1 MAKKPFHLN
10 QEHIIGLVCLA
21 VSTTILSIT
30 PSFPKGKA
38 NIGLTGPAF
47 FPDLLAVVFILCGV
61 YQLWYGTVNAGS
73 YSFITRDTFRNLF
86 KKKETRTAYLI
97 LLFIVGFILLF
108 DTLGFLLTT
117 FLFLCS
123 FLTPV
128 GSAEMADPLL
138 CHFVHSRHLFP
149 FRMVV
154 YHKPPFWNPCV
165 RGVVIWMPYSAY

>member
-117 FLFLCS
+117 FLFLVL
-123 FLTPV
+123 FLLRLGVPKWQT
-128 GSAEMADPLL
+128 
-138 CHFVHSRHLFP
+138 LFYATL
-149 FRMVV
+149 FT
-154 YHKPPFWNPCV
+154 
-165 RGVVIWMPYSAY
+165 VVIYFLFGWLFTISLPSGILAYVGL

>member
-117 FLFLCS
+117 FLFLIL
-123 FLTPV
+123 FLLRLGVPKWQT
-128 GSAEMADPLL
+128 
-138 CHFVHSRHLFP
+138 LFYATL
-149 FRMVV
+149 FT
-154 YHKPPFWNPCV
+154 
-165 RGVVIWMPYSAY
+165 VVIYFLFGWLFTISLPSGILAYVGL